1 MEYVLTSCLI
11 IPQVTLIFDIDLN
24 VQISII
30 VVIIVL
36 WIIRAKL

>member
-1 MEYVLTSCLI
+1 MTSFTTSCLI

-30 VVIIVL
+30 VVIVVL